1 MLNLAFEI
9 GFDHYRFSLPLDIT
23 RFHDLYRQDIR
34 NGFEAAKC
42 QQATKIRPDM
52 YERKLLSI
60 QDRGLIKGLE
70 VTITADNLRYEFNKT
85 QGNCPVTDVPFTF
98 AENNDTDWSVDRI
111 DNDRGYCPDN
121 IVIVSVIVNQAK
133 SDLDLSGVI
142 KSVLADHQ
150 SDNELL
156 SDKEWFQMG
165 QFYFKKMRLSKP
177 LSFCQ
182 LLKNTQ
188 SLFDQLVFLQLFHS
202 KEPESKKFINQ
213 LSKHVSK
220 QSIQKAKKLATK
232 RIYHRADID
241 VEVLYDSP
249 KLYKSVQSFI
259 QVINQHSKD
268 FDPLLM
274 NCLFA

>member
-23 RFHDLYRQDIR
+23 RFHDLCRQDIR

>member
-111 DNDRGYCPDN
+111 YNDRGYCPDN